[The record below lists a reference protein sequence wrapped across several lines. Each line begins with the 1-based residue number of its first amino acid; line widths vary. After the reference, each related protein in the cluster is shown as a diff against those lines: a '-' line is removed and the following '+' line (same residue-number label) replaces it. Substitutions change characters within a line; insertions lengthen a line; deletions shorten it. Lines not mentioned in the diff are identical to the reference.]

1 MSILPPQRRA
11 ESVVWKYEL
20 QKFLYKKELPKW
32 GNWKQNMH
40 LYKRNHPKHNK
51 TKKIFRPE
59 RVHIEVFSIPICEP

>member
-51 TKKIFRPE
+51 TKKNL
-59 RVHIEVFSIPICEP
+59 